1 MMNHGIR
8 ERTPP
13 AETAAR
19 SADAVGFQPGIWAL
33 ESGRLNDGWL
43 SPLQPEMKNYSLTS
57 FWTKTEIH
65 GGMWWVCSCWG
76 SRRWAAKA
84 PPGPIEVRWKVQLGS
99 AEYIINIRSYFP
111 VRMCIYI
118 YVKIKD
124 SVQHVTTCYD
134 YIYWIH
140 CNIYKL
146 QHQTIYIKLDLVPKK
161 TDNFWTKRW
170 DSRRSTSLLEEHL

>member
-1 MMNHGIR
+1 MLCKS
-8 ERTPP
+8 
-13 AETAAR
+13 R
-19 SADAVGFQPGIWAL
+19 SASNYSSSLGA
-33 ESGRLNDGWL
+33 NDGWL
-43 SPLQPEMKNYSLTS
+43 SPLQPEMNNYSLTS

-99 AEYIINIRSYFP
+99 GEYVRSYFP
-111 VRMCIYI
+111 VCIYI
-118 YVKIKD
+118 CINQRQC
-124 SVQHVTTCYD
+124 STCYN

-146 QHQTIYIKLDLVPKK
+146 QHQTTSNWILCERKQTTFELSAGILGGLRVYWKSTCTSP
-161 TDNFWTKRW
+161 TKACG
-170 DSRRSTSLLEEHL
+170 DV